1 MTWTVGIDTSHVVA
15 VGIARDG
22 EPVARVIVDDTRAHA
37 EALMPSVLEACEQA
51 GIALTDVGE
60 FAVGM
65 GPGPFTGLRV
75 GIATARTLALVGGKP
90 VHPVCS
96 LDVVAKQ
103 WAASRAPSVPE
114 EPASRVPSVPEE
126 RGNVSRDTPAFLV
139 ATDARRKELYWATYD
154 ADGNRIGEPQ
164 VSAPTELP
172 GLPVVGTVP
181 DEYRGLVDFRADLP
195 LDPAALAAH
204 WPSLPVAGDE
214 PYYLRPADA
223 TVPGKPKSAL
233 PRLRA
238 RR

>member
-1 MTWTVGIDTSHVVA
+1 MTWILGIDTSHVVA
-15 VGIARDG
+15 VGVARDG

-37 EALMPSVLEACEQA
+37 EALMPSVLEACAQA
-51 GIALTDVGE
+51 GIALADVDG

-75 GIATARTLALVGGKP
+75 GIATARTLAHVGGKP
-90 VHPVCS
+90 LHAVCS
-96 LDVVAKQ
+96 LDVVARQ
-103 WAASRAPSVPE
+103 TVPE
-114 EPASRVPSVPEE
+114 PGVRGTSQPGRRAGEVGEPAFV
-126 RGNVSRDTPAFLV
+126 V
-139 ATDARRKELYWATYD
+139 AADARRKELYWALYD

-172 GLPVVGTVP
+172 DLPVAGAVP
-181 DEYRGLVDFRADLP
+181 AEYRELLNLQGPDA
-195 LDPAALAAH
+195 LDPAVLAAS
-204 WPSLPVAGDE
+204 WNTLRPAGDE

>member
-22 EPVARVIVDDTRAHA
+22 DPVARVIVDDTRAHA

-172 GLPVVGTVP
+172 GLPVVG
-181 DEYRGLVDFRADLP
+181 
-195 LDPAALAAH
+195 
-204 WPSLPVAGDE
+204 
-214 PYYLRPADA
+214 
-223 TVPGKPKSAL
+223 
-233 PRLRA
+233 
-238 RR
+238 

>member
-22 EPVARVIVDDTRAHA
+22 APVARVIVDDTRAHA
-37 EALMPSVLEACEQA
+37 EALMPSVLEVCAQA
-51 GIALTDVGE
+51 GIALTEVDE

-75 GIATARTLALVGGKP
+75 GIATAWTLALAGNKP
-90 VHPVCS
+90 VHGVCS
-96 LDVVAKQ
+96 LDVVARQ
-103 WAASRAPSVPE
+103 WVETADRSPAVDGRLGGGFIVAA
-114 EPASRVPSVPEE
+114 
-126 RGNVSRDTPAFLV
+126 
-139 ATDARRKELYWATYD
+139 DARRKELYWATYD
-154 ADGNRIGEPQ
+154 ADGNRTGEPQ

-172 GLPVVGTVP
+172 ALPVAGAVP
-181 DEYRGLVDFRADLP
+181 VEYHEFLDIQGPQA
-195 LDPAALAAH
+195 LDPAVLAAR
-204 WPSLPVAGDE
+204 WGTLAPAGDE